1 MALLAAHSPDPELRG
16 LYGEL
21 VASEARHFGLY
32 WMLAEKGFGR
42 QATVARLQ
50 ELAAAETQS
59 LTGVLGAPEQVRMH
73 SVGVNLRDLFDM
85 A

>member
-1 MALLAAHSPDPELRG
+1 MALLAEHSPDPELRG

-32 WMLAEKGFGR
+32 WLLAEKGFGR

-50 ELAAAETQS
+50 ELASAEVAALQGELAGPQEVRFHS
-59 LTGVLGAPEQVRMH
+59 FGVQNP
-73 SVGVNLRDLFDM
+73 
-85 A
+85 